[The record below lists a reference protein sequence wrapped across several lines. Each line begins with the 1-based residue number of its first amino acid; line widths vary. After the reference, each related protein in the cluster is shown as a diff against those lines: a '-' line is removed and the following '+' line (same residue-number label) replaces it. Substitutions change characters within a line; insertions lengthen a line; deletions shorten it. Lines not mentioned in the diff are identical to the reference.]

1 MGDIVLVDEPREKKE
16 PMIGCTFI
24 NDDRPCKFQ
33 PVVTDR
39 GICYGFNNA
48 PMEEVFHSNTLTETM
63 GAVYN
68 ISGKTGVGNNRNN
81 PIQNTLIVK
90 LDMQNFKSKRSRMES
105 REEVQ

>member
-24 NDDRPCKFQ
+24 NDDNRPCRFQ
-33 PVVTDR
+33 PVLTDR

-48 PMEEVFHSNTLTETM
+48 PMEEVFHSNALTETM

-68 ISGKTGVGNNRNN
+68 ISGTGRRFNR
-81 PIQNTLIVK
+81 
-90 LDMQNFKSKRSRMES
+90 
-105 REEVQ
+105 